1 MVMAIQAII
10 LTRIPIPIT
19 DTTDRI
25 TAAEVFIGP
34 TGAAFITRV
43 IAIGDNL
50 NRSNFP

>member
-1 MVMAIQAII
+1 MVMGIQAII
-10 LTRIPIPIT
+10 PIPIPIPIT

-25 TAAEVFIGP
+25 TAGEVFIGT